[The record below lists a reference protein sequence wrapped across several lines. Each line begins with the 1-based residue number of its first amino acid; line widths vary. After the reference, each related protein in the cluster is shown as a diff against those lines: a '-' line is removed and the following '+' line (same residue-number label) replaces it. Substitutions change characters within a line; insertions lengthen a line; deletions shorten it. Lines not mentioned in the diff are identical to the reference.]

1 MAGIA
6 GFEPAH
12 HGVKFRSLTEL
23 GYIPMLYK
31 EYAMFISPY
40 RLGRLGT
47 FALFQ
52 KAFYYPL
59 HTMLTQT
66 TN

>member
-31 EYAMFISPY
+31 EYAMFIPLY

-47 FALFQ
+47 FA
-52 KAFYYPL
+52 Y
-59 HTMLTQT
+59 M
-66 TN
+66 

>member
-31 EYAMFISPY
+31 EYAMFIPLY

-47 FALFQ
+47 FAYISKSILLSPSYN
-52 KAFYYPL
+52 AY
-59 HTMLTQT
+59 
-66 TN
+66 TNH